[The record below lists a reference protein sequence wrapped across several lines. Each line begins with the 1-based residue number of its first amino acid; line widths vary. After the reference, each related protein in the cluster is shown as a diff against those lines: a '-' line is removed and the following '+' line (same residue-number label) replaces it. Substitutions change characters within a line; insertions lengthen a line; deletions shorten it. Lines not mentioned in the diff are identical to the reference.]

1 MKIRVSERH
10 MAESEAL
17 NQYAVE
23 KVEALSRYF
32 DGIVSVDIVM
42 DVEKERQIV
51 EIVAH
56 LVKRKVAKA
65 KAESDDMYASI
76 DEAVDKLKQQL
87 KKYKDQLRE
96 KRLARQVA
104 AQARQ
109 QALDEAQPPS
119 EDNITYTKV
128 YLRKPMT
135 LEEAR
140 LQLESDSDRDF
151 LIFVDAES
159 EELQILHRHKDG
171 RYELLE
177 PVY

>member
-17 NQYAVE
+17 NKYAVS

-32 DGIVSVDIVM
+32 DGIISVDIVM

-65 KAESDDMYASI
+65 SAESDDMYASI
-76 DEAVDKLKQQL
+76 DQAVDKLKQQL
-87 KKYKDQLRE
+87 RKYKDQLRE
-96 KRLARQVA
+96 KRPARQA
-104 AQARQ
+104 AAEARQ
-109 QALDEAQPPS
+109 RALEDAQPKG
-119 EDNITYTKV
+119 EDNIIYTKV
-128 YLRKPMT
+128 HLLKPMT

-140 LQLESDSDRDF
+140 LQLESYNRDF
-151 LIFVDAES
+151 LIFVNADSRA
-159 EELQILHRHKDG
+159 LNILHRHKDG
-171 RYELLE
+171 QYELLE

>member
-1 MKIRVSERH
+1 

-17 NQYAVE
+17 NQYAVS

-42 DVEKERQIV
+42 SVEKERQIV

-56 LVKRKVAKA
+56 LIKRKVVKA
-65 KAESDDMYASI
+65 RAETDDMYASI

-96 KRLARQVA
+96 KRPARQAA

-109 QALDEAQPPS
+109 RALEDAQPHS

-140 LQLESDSDRDF
+140 LQLESSDDRDF
-151 LIFVDAES
+151 LIFVDAERGG
-159 EELQILHRHKDG
+159 LQILHRHKNG
-171 RYELLE
+171 QYELLE

>member
-1 MKIRVSERH
+1 

-17 NQYAVE
+17 NQYAVA

-32 DGIVSVDIVM
+32 DGIISVDIVM

-51 EIVAH
+51 EMVAH
-56 LVKRKVAKA
+56 LAKRKIVKA
-65 KAESDDMYASI
+65 SAESDDMYASI

-96 KRLARQVA
+96 KRPARQAA

-109 QALDEAQPPS
+109 QALAEAQAPG

-140 LQLESDSDRDF
+140 LQLESTNERNF
-151 LIFVDAES
+151 LIFVDS
-159 EELQILHRHKDG
+159 ERGGLQILYRHNDG
-171 RYELLE
+171 RYELFE

>member
-17 NQYAVE
+17 NQYAVS

-42 DVEKERQIV
+42 SVEKARQIV

-56 LVKRKVAKA
+56 LIKRKIVKA
-65 KAESDDMYASI
+65 RAETDDMYASI

-96 KRLARQVA
+96 KRPARQA
-104 AQARQ
+104 AAAARQ
-109 QALDEAQPPS
+109 QALEDVQPPS
-119 EDNITYTKV
+119 KDNIIRTKV

-140 LQLESDSDRDF
+140 LQLESRDDRDF
-151 LIFVDAES
+151 LLFVDAEKGG
-159 EELQILHRHKDG
+159 LHILHRREDG
-171 RYELLE
+171 QYELLE

>member
-1 MKIRVSERH
+1 
-10 MAESEAL
+10 MAESAAL
-17 NQYAVE
+17 NKYAVS

-32 DGIVSVDIVM
+32 DGIISADIVM

-56 LVKRKVAKA
+56 LVKRKVVKA
-65 KAESDDMYASI
+65 SAESDDMYASI
-76 DEAVDKLKQQL
+76 DAAVDKLKQQL
-87 KKYKDQLRE
+87 RKYKDQLRE
-96 KRLARQVA
+96 KRSARQA
-104 AQARQ
+104 AAEARRRT
-109 QALDEAQPPS
+109 LTDAQPTS
-119 EDNITYTKV
+119 EDNIIRTKV

-140 LQLESDSDRDF
+140 LQLEANTERDF

-159 EELQILHRHKDG
+159 EGLQILHRHKDG
-171 RYELLE
+171 HYELLE